1 MNKEGREPQ
10 KDPQKKKRSV
20 AAENVYFFVI
30 MFLIGLLF
38 VFLIF
43 SVITKKSY
51 M

>member
-1 MNKEGREPQ
+1 MNEDKPEKKDNPQ
-10 KDPQKKKRSV
+10 KRKAV
-20 AAENVYFFVI
+20 AAENIYFFII

-43 SVITKKSY
+43 SVINKKSY

>member
-1 MNKEGREPQ
+1 MNKEGGESQ
-10 KDPQKKKRSV
+10 KDPQKKKRSI
-20 AAENVYFFVI
+20 AAENVYFFII

-43 SVITKKSY
+43 SVISKKSY